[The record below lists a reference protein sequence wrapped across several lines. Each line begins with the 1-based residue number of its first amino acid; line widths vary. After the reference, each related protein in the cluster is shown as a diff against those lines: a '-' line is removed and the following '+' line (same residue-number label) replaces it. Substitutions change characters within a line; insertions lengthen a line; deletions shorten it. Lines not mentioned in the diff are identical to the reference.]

1 MMNVCGQLNT
11 DPWSYILKK
20 DFDSAEIVFK
30 DKLSANPKD
39 IRLILGLSYLLEMRH
54 RYQESWNVYK
64 TIVQATDDPIP
75 YLYSI
80 WLSPRFSTQMHEK
93 KSGVQ
98 DILKQLT
105 LKGDKAGSLRAMA
118 MEMLGSVEIRNRNMK
133 SAKQYYDGI
142 KALSAYQ
149 IIGPFEHISA
159 SGFTIAYPPED
170 KFAIGEIY
178 EGKNGTPASWFIPPY
193 IKSDYWLDFQA
204 YFPDRQAIY
213 YANTFV
219 WSPSNTKVNV
229 RIGTSG
235 SVKVLLKSSG
245 IRMRQIMTLIHIS

>member
-1 MMNVCGQLNT
+1 MKIIITEQQLGSVLESML
-11 DPWSYILKK
+11 DDAFKGY
-20 DFDSAEIVFK
+20 EIVFK

-80 WLSPRFSTQMHEK
+80 WLSPRFSTQMQEK

-178 EGKNGTPASWFIPPY
+178 EGKHKPIITKKLFESTIFRKSFERSMIFKNGFYHKIP
-193 IKSDYWLDFQA
+193 
-204 YFPDRQAIY
+204 
-213 YANTFV
+213 
-219 WSPSNTKVNV
+219 
-229 RIGTSG
+229 
-235 SVKVLLKSSG
+235 
-245 IRMRQIMTLIHIS
+245 H

>member
-1 MMNVCGQLNT
+1 MKRILFLTIISCVFNVMNVCGQLNT

-105 LKGDKAGSLRAMA
+105 L
-118 MEMLGSVEIRNRNMK
+118 
-133 SAKQYYDGI
+133 
-142 KALSAYQ
+142 
-149 IIGPFEHISA
+149 
-159 SGFTIAYPPED
+159 T
-170 KFAIGEIY
+170 
-178 EGKNGTPASWFIPPY
+178 
-193 IKSDYWLDFQA
+193 
-204 YFPDRQAIY
+204 
-213 YANTFV
+213 
-219 WSPSNTKVNV
+219 
-229 RIGTSG
+229 
-235 SVKVLLKSSG
+235 
-245 IRMRQIMTLIHIS
+245 